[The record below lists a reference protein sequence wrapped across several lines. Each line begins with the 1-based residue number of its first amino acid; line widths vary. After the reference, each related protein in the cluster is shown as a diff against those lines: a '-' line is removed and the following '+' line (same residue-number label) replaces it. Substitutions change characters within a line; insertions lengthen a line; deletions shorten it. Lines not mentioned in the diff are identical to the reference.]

1 MASQVRRKVGIKLLR
16 IIAGCSLIAVHAM
29 GANSNKRKD
38 TEQADFA
45 DSVDEETSAF
55 VPLTAHEAQLWRKRN
70 PMDSPWRI
78 VSLQACVGGVLT
90 VLVALLTAQL
100 PVVESVA
107 YGVACVVLPGAVFA
121 YGLRK
126 TAFAARMQL
135 ARFFVWELVK
145 LMLTVA
151 MLLLSLKAVNGLNWL
166 ALLGGFVVTMKVAW
180 LAAWWP
186 KRKTS
191 L

>member
-1 MASQVRRKVGIKLLR
+1 
-16 IIAGCSLIAVHAM
+16 M

-38 TEQADFA
+38 TEQADVA
-45 DSVDEETSAF
+45 DSASEETSAF

-70 PMDSPWRI
+70 PMESPWRI
-78 VSLQACVGGVLT
+78 VGLQACVGTVLT
-90 VLVALLTAQL
+90 VLVALLIPRAS
-100 PVVESVA
+100 VVESVA
-107 YGVACVVLPGAVFA
+107 YGVACAVLPGAVFA

-126 TAFAARMQL
+126 TALAARMQL

-145 LMLTVA
+145 IMLTVA
-151 MLLLSLKAVNGLNWL
+151 MLLLSLKVVSGLNWL

-180 LAAWWP
+180 LAVWRP